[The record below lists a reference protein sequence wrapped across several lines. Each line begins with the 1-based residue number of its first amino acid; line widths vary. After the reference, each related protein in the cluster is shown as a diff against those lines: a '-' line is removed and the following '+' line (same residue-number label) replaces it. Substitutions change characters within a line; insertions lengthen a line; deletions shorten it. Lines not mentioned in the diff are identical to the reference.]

1 MDSADDILV
10 VDDDAPIVDFIAKA
24 LRDEGYVVRTAL
36 SAAAAHAA
44 MIEQCPALVL
54 LDLHLPGKTGDI
66 LAQDLK
72 HDGLD
77 DVPVVIMTADARAA
91 QELSMGGVVYC
102 LIKPFALDELIDC
115 VAKYIRRNCSV

>member
-10 VDDDAPIVDFIAKA
+10 VDDDEPIVDFIAEA
-24 LRDEGYVVRTAL
+24 LSDEGYVVRTAL
-36 SAAAAHAA
+36 SAADARAVI
-44 MIEQCPALVL
+44 IEQRPALVL

-66 LAQDLK
+66 FVQDLK

-91 QELSMGGVVYC
+91 QELSMDGIVYC

-115 VAKYIRRNCSV
+115 VAKYIRRNCTV